1 MEKRNNVISK
11 KIDELINLLLTK
23 GVQPSDIASN
33 IFLNDY
39 SSICYRKID
48 GMVVGELLIQET
60 DISSSKL
67 RYYYN
72 LTQEVI
78 KIEEEFM
85 GVTSVIWDRNFA
97 ESKIVNELVSLLK
110 DVCDERQISRFIST
124 LPKSLQS
131 KVVEEVNKLT
141 A

>member
-1 MEKRNNVISK
+1 MEKQINMISK
-11 KIDELINLLLTK
+11 KIDELINLLLTR

-78 KIEEEFM
+78 KIEEEFL

-110 DVCDERQISRFIST
+110 DVYDEKQISKFIST